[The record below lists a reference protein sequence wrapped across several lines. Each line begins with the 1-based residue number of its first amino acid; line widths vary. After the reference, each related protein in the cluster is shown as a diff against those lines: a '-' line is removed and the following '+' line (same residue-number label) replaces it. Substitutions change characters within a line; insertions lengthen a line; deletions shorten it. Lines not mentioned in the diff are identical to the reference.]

1 MQPSKESDPGLS
13 RYMSHEDVRASVI
26 ILLEAVNAQL
36 NNHGLQLDSN
46 STIEISDALTKC
58 LDRALVEQA
67 PDRLPF
73 GAAEYGSQAWL
84 DAIDYP
90 EAERAE
96 IQKNRA
102 KAMELGSGNPKNR
115 GYSGGLSI
123 GPRGGVKRGS
133 RYLDRR

>member
-13 RYMSHEDVRASVI
+13 RYMTREDVRASVT

-115 GYSGGLSI
+115 GYSGGLSL

-133 RYLDRR
+133 RYLGRR

>member
-1 MQPSKESDPGLS
+1 VTS
-13 RYMSHEDVRASVI
+13 
-26 ILLEAVNAQL
+26 LLEVVNVRL
-36 NNHGLQLDSN
+36 SHHGLQLDSN
-46 STIEISDALTKC
+46 STIEIRDALTKC
-58 LDRALVEQA
+58 LERALVEQTQ
-67 PDRLPF
+67 DCLPF
-73 GAAEYGSQAWL
+73 GSAEYGSQAWL

-102 KAMELGSGNPKNR
+102 KALELGAGNPKNR

-123 GPRGGVKRGS
+123 GPRGGIKRSS